1 MLGPLVVV
9 DGDRHVV
16 LPRGHA
22 RALLALLALRAG
34 EVVSTERLIDQL
46 WGPTPPPTA
55 AKALH
60 GLVSILRRRLEPDR
74 DRRARATVVET
85 QAPGYVL
92 SLDRDQV
99 DAHRFRSML
108 AAAAGAPAAAKA
120 ARLREALELWRGPA
134 LDDFAYEPFAQAPIA
149 DLEESRLTAL
159 EERVEADLALNRHA
173 ELVAELE
180 GLTAEH
186 PLRERL
192 RGQLMVALYRC
203 GRQAEALKVYR
214 DAQRLFVDELGI
226 EPSPA
231 LQALQ
236 RSVLIQDP
244 ALDAPGATRLPR
256 GASESAR
263 GDTTRAWLE
272 SGRKLV
278 TVIFA
283 DLSPLVLRGADADP
297 EATRPLVRRSYRT
310 AVDVIE
316 RHGGAV
322 EGFIGDVVVAV
333 FGLPVA
339 HEDDAARAVRAAVE
353 LRRDLGVLSQPSERE
368 HGVRLAARIGI
379 NTGEVLV
386 GDPTVAGT
394 AASGPPV
401 ALAARLQQ
409 TAGEGEVLAGDDT
422 RRLLHD
428 DVVVEP
434 VEPRMLDG
442 QGRPLNAWRVL
453 DTAYGARIARPGSGS
468 PMLGREAE
476 LVRLHAAL
484 QRAIRD
490 ARASKLTV
498 IGEPGIGKSRLAAE
512 FADRVRS
519 RADALTGHCPSY
531 GEGITFLPLREM
543 VFEVARD
550 KDRNA
555 LRDAVGSADVA
566 EQVAGAVGLTDT
578 PERPDALFPAFRRCF
593 EALAR
598 RRPLVLVFEDVH
610 WAQPT
615 LLDLLE
621 YLSGSIRGRVMLLC
635 LARPELLEQR
645 PAWSERSQNA
655 DALLL
660 QPLGEDQVDQLV
672 IARSSGGTLPVETS
686 KRIVEL
692 ARGNPLFAEQLVAAL
707 HDERTPSIPPTVQA
721 LLVARLDRLGPAER
735 DVIRSASVLGD
746 RFGVSALLAL
756 LPEEAA
762 PSAARH
768 LETLRRKE
776 LLVATED
783 AMLGGKAFAFRHVLI
798 QLAAYGTLTKAA
810 RARLHE
816 QVADWMETEARQ
828 TTEFEEVIG
837 YHLERAHG
845 YRRGLGGD
853 DAHSRALATRAG
865 NRLTSAGLRAYGR
878 FDVAAAANL
887 FSRASALLPKGH
899 PQRLRVRRHLAEAHQ
914 VLGRHDQAATLLS
927 EMLGEI
933 EDGTN
938 PTVEAA
944 IRLEQARVRLFTGP
958 DPTPL
963 RAIRETAERARA
975 AFEAAG
981 DEAGLAQSCY
991 ILGLV
996 HQCRGET
1003 NEMEKIARQGLAHAD
1018 RSAEPRE
1025 EVQARVNLAEALT
1038 AGDTPVP
1045 DCIVACEELAPWRG
1059 MQHPMILCELAVL
1072 KAMRGDFD
1080 HARELVARGRLL
1092 LAERIRGRRPLM
1104 FAAHASASVEHLAGD
1119 VDAAER
1125 ELRTAL
1131 QMAREMHEREWVSRF
1146 AAALCRLPTIHRS
1159 PEAEELSSLS
1169 ATTAPAENLPA
1180 QALSRMAIARLL
1192 ATREERGTATGLA
1205 REAVRLVPP
1214 SMLTLGADL
1223 RVDLAEIMIATRQ
1236 RQAAL
1241 PVLAEAISLYERKGD
1256 VVRGRHA
1263 RALRAST
1270 IPPTPRA
1277 RDG

>member
-1 MLGPLVVV
+1 MVVN
-9 DGDRHVV
+9 GDRHLV
-16 LPRGHA
+16 LPRGHV
-22 RALLALLALRAG
+22 RALLALLALHAG
-34 EVVSTERLIDQL
+34 EVLSTERLIDQL

-60 GLVSILRRRLEPDR
+60 GLVSILRRRLEPDG
-74 DRRARATVVET
+74 DRPAGATVVQT
-85 QAPGYVL
+85 RAPGYVL

-99 DAHRFRSML
+99 DAHRFHSML

-120 ARLREALELWRGPA
+120 ALLREALELWRGPA

-149 DLEESRLTAL
+149 GLEESRLTAL
-159 EERVEADLALNRHA
+159 EDRVDADLALNRHA

-192 RGQLMVALYRC
+192 RGQLMLALYRC

-214 DAQRLFVDELGI
+214 DAQRLLVDELGI

-244 ALDAPGATRLPR
+244 ALNAPGATRLR
-256 GASESAR
+256 QSAVELAP
-263 GDTTRAWLE
+263 GDATQPWLE

-278 TVIFA
+278 TVLFA
-283 DLSPLVLRGADADP
+283 DLSPLSVHGADADA
-297 EATRPLVRRSYRT
+297 EATRPLVRRSYGT
-310 AVDVIE
+310 AVDLIE
-316 RHGGAV
+316 RHGGEV

-339 HEDDAARAVRAAVE
+339 HEDDAARAARAAVE
-353 LRRDLGVLSQPSERE
+353 LRRELGMLSEASERE
-368 HGVRLAARIGI
+368 HGVRVAVRIGI

-386 GDPTVAGT
+386 GDLTVAGT
-394 AASGPPV
+394 APSGPPV

-409 TAGEGEVLAGDDT
+409 AAGEGQVVAGDDT
-422 RRLLHD
+422 RRLLED
-428 DVVVEP
+428 EVVVEP
-434 VEPRMLDG
+434 VELHVVDG
-442 QGRPLNAWRVL
+442 EGRPLYAWRVV
-453 DTAYGARIARPGSGS
+453 DTASHARSARPRTGSR
-468 PMLGREAE
+468 MLGREAE

-484 QRAIRD
+484 QHAIRD
-490 ARASKLTV
+490 ARASRLTV

-512 FADRVRS
+512 FVNRLRS
-519 RADALTGHCPSY
+519 QADALIGHCPPY
-531 GEGITFLPLREM
+531 GEGITFWPLREM
-543 VFEVARD
+543 VFEAAGH
-550 KDRNA
+550 KDRDA

-566 EQVAGAVGLTDT
+566 EQVAGAVGLTET
-578 PERPDALFPAFRRCF
+578 PGRPDALFPAFRRCF
-593 EALAR
+593 EALGR

-621 YLSGSIRGRVMLLC
+621 YLSGSLRARVLLLC
-635 LARPELLEQR
+635 LARPEFLEQR
-645 PAWSERSQNA
+645 PTWTERSQNA
-655 DALLL
+655 DILFL
-660 QPLGEDQVDQLV
+660 QPLGEDEVDRLIV
-672 IARSSGGTLPVETS
+672 ARSSGGILPVETS

-692 ARGNPLFAEQLVAAL
+692 AGGNPLFAEQLVAAL
-707 HDERTPSIPPTVQA
+707 HDERMASVPPTLQA

-746 RFGVSALLAL
+746 RFGLSALLAL
-756 LPEEAA
+756 LPDEAA

-768 LETLRRKE
+768 LEALRRKE

-783 AMLGGKAFAFRHVLI
+783 AMFGGKGFAFRHALI
-798 QLAAYGTLTKAA
+798 QLAAYGTLTKFA
-810 RARLHE
+810 RAGLHE
-816 QVADWMETEARQ
+816 QFADWMEARE

-853 DAHSRALATRAG
+853 DTHSRALATRAG
-865 NRLTSAGLRAYGR
+865 ERLTSAGVGAYGR

-887 FSRASALLPKGH
+887 FSRASALLPQGH
-899 PQRLRVRRHLAEAHQ
+899 PQRPRVRRHLAEAYQ
-914 VLGRHDQAATLLS
+914 VLGRHEEAATLLN

-933 EDGTN
+933 EDGTD
-938 PTVEAA
+938 PTLEAA

-963 RAIRETAERARA
+963 RAIRQTAERARA
-975 AFEAAG
+975 AFEAAR

-996 HQCRGET
+996 HLCAGET
-1003 NEMEKIARQGLAHAD
+1003 NEMEEIARQGLAHAD
-1018 RSAEPRE
+1018 RSGEPRE
-1025 EVQARVNLAEALT
+1025 EVQARVNVAEALA
-1038 AGDTPVP
+1038 AGDTPVAE
-1045 DCIVACEELAPWRG
+1045 CIVACEELAPWRG
-1059 MQHPMILCELAVL
+1059 MQHPMILCELGVL

-1080 HARELVARGRLL
+1080 HARELIARGRFL
-1092 LAERIRGRRPLM
+1092 LAERIRGHRPLM
-1104 FAAHASASVEHLAGD
+1104 FAAHASASVERLAGD
-1119 VDAAER
+1119 VETAER

-1131 QMAREMHEREWVSRF
+1131 QMAREMQEREWISRF
-1146 AAALCRLPTIHRS
+1146 AAALCRLPTVDGS

-1169 ATTAPAENLPA
+1169 TATAPAENLSA
-1180 QALSRMAIARLL
+1180 QALSRMAMAGVL
-1192 ATREERGTATGLA
+1192 ATREEWGTATGLA
-1205 REAVRLVPP
+1205 HEAVRMVPAT
-1214 SMLTLGADL
+1214 MLTLGADL
-1223 RVDLAEIMIATRQ
+1223 RVSLAEILMATRQ
-1236 RQAAL
+1236 RPAAL
-1241 PVLAEAISLYERKGD
+1241 PVLEEAIGLYKRKGNL
-1256 VVRGRHA
+1256 VGARHA
-1263 RALRAST
+1263 RWVKAST
-1270 IPPTPRA
+1270 TNSHTG
-1277 RDG
+1277 RDE